1 MSEPVHSAEGG
12 TAETP
17 NTPSASVDVPKAR
30 KAFIPLECNPELMT
44 SLVHKLGLSPSLAFH
59 DVFSISD
66 PELLAFVPRPA
77 LALLLVFPVSESYQ
91 QHRIAEDA
99 GKEEYSK
106 QGDGEDPVWFKQTIK
121 NACGMIGVLHA
132 VCNGAARN
140 MIGDDSSLK
149 ELLSKALPLLPL
161 ERAQVLEDSQE
172 LASAHKSAASLGS
185 SAVPDAEADVDLHY
199 VCFVKAK
206 DNHLYELDGQR
217 KGPLDRGGLGD
228 DDVLCEKA
236 VKVVQTF
243 IDREKE
249 SGRLEFSL
257 VTLAPSMD

>member
-1 MSEPVHSAEGG
+1 MSEPVHPPEGG
-12 TAETP
+12 AGETP
-17 NTPSASVDVPKAR
+17 NAPSASVDVPRAR
-30 KAFIPLECNPELMT
+30 KAFIPLECNPEVMT
-44 SLVHKLGLSPSLAFH
+44 ALVHKLGLSKSLAFH

-66 PELLAFVPRPA
+66 PDLLAFVPRPA

-91 QHRIAEDA
+91 RHRIAEDA

-106 QGDGEDPVWFKQTIK
+106 RGDGEDPVWFKQTIK

-132 VCNGAARN
+132 VCNGGSRD
-140 MIGDDSSLK
+140 MIGDGSSLQ
-149 ELLSKALPLLPL
+149 ELLSKALPLPPL
-161 ERAQVLEDSQE
+161 ERAKALEDSQE
-172 LASAHKSAASLGS
+172 LASAHKSAATRGA

-217 KGPLDRGGLGD
+217 KGPLDRGDLGD
-228 DDVLCEKA
+228 DDVLSERA
-236 VKVVQTF
+236 VNVVQIF

-249 SGRLEFSL
+249 SGRLDFSL
-257 VTLAPSMD
+257 VTLAPNMD